1 MHLIAP
7 FQQCLQHGSCTV
19 NLRLDCFGIFVLRFC
34 NLCGSFFFAEMC
46 GGHFSVGTF
55 QIGTKLSDPILE
67 IFVQAGLFWGE
78 FFITELFKISIL
90 CGNGT
95 SAGSL
100 QVIQA
105 FSDCNLAE
113 PGFFVGTVKTGE
125 IFVGGKKNILCQ
137 ILGVKGIAHR
147 FQTNGK
153 Y

>member
-1 MHLIAP
+1 M
-7 FQQCLQHGSCTV
+7 S
-19 NLRLDCFGIFVLRFC
+19 
-34 NLCGSFFFAEMC
+34 

-67 IFVQAGLFWGE
+67 IFVQTGLFWGE

-105 FSDCNLAE
+105 FSDF
-113 PGFFVGTVKTGE
+113 PKSSFTVSE
-125 IFVGGKKNILCQ
+125 ILLSQAFS
-137 ILGVKGIAHR
+137 
-147 FQTNGK
+147 
-153 Y
+153 

>member
-1 MHLIAP
+1 M
-7 FQQCLQHGSCTV
+7 S
-19 NLRLDCFGIFVLRFC
+19 
-34 NLCGSFFFAEMC
+34 

-125 IFVGGKKNILCQ
+125 IFVGGKKNVELKFIC
-137 ILGVKGIAHR
+137 
-147 FQTNGK
+147 
-153 Y
+153 